1 MLRAHET
8 IEVLAVLRLTCSMNQ
23 TLVGWSSRALNPP
36 HMDNREMQNVFKY
49 ILIAVAAGVV
59 SYIGLTIYGEG
70 TRTAAASMASSVQLA
85 QAQADNMTA
94 ALTSVSAVGNASTN
108 QIAAQPGQGSSQ
120 GPAAKIIAP
129 VEVSEIANLDM
140 LLIQWRPRYE
150 SAKLAHAK
158 FDASIANAKGRA
170 AGYFA
175 QQRALTGSMQS
186 PENRARAEKED
197 EAETLLYRQWAAQA
211 DAALRKAAEIM
222 IQLDDMDANLKKM
235 ELRADFV
242 FDTSAFV
249 EVPQAIGE
257 LNQQLADFQV
267 SSENIK
273 AVAGSPFEAGQ

>member
-1 MLRAHET
+1 
-8 IEVLAVLRLTCSMNQ
+8 
-23 TLVGWSSRALNPP
+23 
-36 HMDNREMQNVFKY
+36 MQNVFKY

-70 TRTAAASMASSVQLA
+70 TRTAAANMAESVQLA
-85 QAQADNMTA
+85 QAQADNMTT
-94 ALTSVSAVGNASTN
+94 ALTSVSTVGNASAS
-108 QIAAQPGQGSSQ
+108 QIVRHAEQGSGQGT
-120 GPAAKIIAP
+120 ATKIDAP
-129 VEVSEIANLDM
+129 IEVAEIANLDT

-150 SAKLAHAK
+150 AAKLAHAK
-158 FDASIANAKGRA
+158 FDASIANAKSRA

-175 QQRALTGSMQS
+175 QQRALTGSIQI
-186 PENRARAEKED
+186 PQNRARAEQED
-197 EAETLLYRQWAAQA
+197 DAEMLLYRQWEAQA
-211 DAALRKAAEIM
+211 DAALRKAAEII